1 MSTRIR
7 TGSGSR
13 RSENSGTGGE
23 KTVAV
28 EKVWKKQ
35 GARTPRQLARIARAN
50 RMAADAELRKAQAAA
65 DAELLTEPD
74 AAADLRK
81 EIRDSRALVRGD
93 VAELRADAMAELLDI
108 GETVKAMDKEW
119 QREAERTE
127 ERLAEIQREL
137 DAILREIRRPGGK

>member
-1 MSTRIR
+1 M
-7 TGSGSR
+7 
-13 RSENSGTGGE
+13 
-23 KTVAV
+23 AV

-35 GARTPRQLARIARAN
+35 GARTLRHLARIARAN
-50 RMAADAELRKAQAAA
+50 RLAAA
-65 DAELLTEPD
+65 AELLTEPD

-81 EIRDSRALVRGD
+81 EIRDSRALVRAD
-93 VAELRADAMAELLDI
+93 VAELRSDAMAELLDI